1 MISFEL
7 SNLSQ
12 FKDTRT
18 TEIKKIK
25 AKIFK
30 LKQSL
35 EQSVFVLE
43 EKNVKFQDLLLQA
56 CTIEKKVKNCLILGE
71 FFIYF

>member
-1 MISFEL
+1 MNLYENMMKMISFEL

-25 AKIFK
+25 AKILK

-56 CTIEKKVKNCLILGE
+56 CNIEKKVKIG
-71 FFIYF
+71 